1 MVSLSSKVK
10 KALRDFLARIKDDVA
25 PELVILYGSQARG
38 KPKQSSD
45 VDVAVFSSKFNKV
58 TFVEA
63 TSYLFSKTSG
73 LGIDLQ
79 PVGFPYREFK
89 KSDGEY
95 FIEVIKK
102 QGMIVY
108 SHGKFKI

>member
-1 MVSLSSKVK
+1 MVSLSAKVK
-10 KALRDFLARIKDDVA
+10 KALKGFIARIEDDVA
-25 PELVILYGSQARG
+25 PEVVILYGSQARG
-38 KPKQSSD
+38 NLKQWSD
-45 VDVAVFSSKFNKV
+45 VDVAVFSTKFNNV

-89 KSDGEY
+89 KSDSDY
-95 FIEVIKK
+95 FVEVIKK
-102 QGMIVY
+102 QGSIVY